1 MLSFALTIL
10 LDGIS
15 YGMILFVISVGLT
28 VTMGLMRVINL
39 AHGSFAMIGGYVA
52 GYLTQRGC
60 NFYLAVLAAAVIP
73 GLIGAAAEVT
83 VYRPLY
89 RKGELAQVLL
99 TIGMVFVVTAAVT
112 EIFGAFPYPVIFPE
126 YLSQP
131 VDIGFRTY
139 PAYRLFLIVVGA
151 VIAAVLWYV
160 IETSLYGARLRAAV
174 DNSRMARCVG
184 MNVNVLFTATFALVQ
199 RLLAACRRA
208 RRRHSFARAVLRAQI
223 CRAVPGGGDRR
234 RRRRLQGLV
243 RGRHGARH
251 HRHAGQIFRHP
262 GCPLPALR
270 RGVRPPAVAA
280 AWVAA
285 AAIGDAVSTP
295 SSSPAAPAPA
305 TGLGELRLSSPLAI
319 AGHALPWVLLIAF
332 YFFAEGYLSLGTQ
345 VMVWIL
351 FALSLDLALGYAG
364 IVTLG
369 HAAFFGFGAYAAG
382 LFAIRVYAIRYVV
395 SFTVLAAALP
405 LIAFVY
411 DHWGFDTLF
420 RVLAVTAAVILAI
433 VSMLFEY
440 ANQARSL
447 TGGDDGLQGIK
458 IDPIFGV
465 FEFNIFGQTAYLYT
479 LVVLFL

>member
-52 GYLTQRGC
+52 GYLTQHGA

-112 EIFGAFPYPVIFPE
+112 EIFGAFPYPVIFPD

-184 MNVNVLFTATFALVQ
+184 MNVNVLFTATFAAGCA
-199 RLLAACRRA
+199 LA
-208 RRRHSFARAVLRAQI
+208 
-223 CRAVPGGGDRR
+223 
-234 RRRRLQGLV
+234 GLA
-243 RGRHGARH
+243 GALG
-251 HRHAGQIFRHP
+251 AGI
-262 GCPLPALR
+262 
-270 RGVRPPAVAA
+270 
-280 AWVAA
+280 
-285 AAIGDAVSTP
+285 
-295 SSSPAAPAPA
+295 
-305 TGLGELRLSSPLAI
+305 
-319 AGHALPWVLLIAF
+319 
-332 YFFAEGYLSLGTQ
+332 LSLEPSY
-345 VMVWIL
+345 
-351 FALSLDLALGYAG
+351 ALKY
-364 IVTLG
+364 
-369 HAAFFGFGAYAAG
+369 
-382 LFAIRVYAIRYVV
+382 
-395 SFTVLAAALP
+395 
-405 LIAFVY
+405 
-411 DHWGFDTLF
+411 
-420 RVLAVTAAVILAI
+420 
-433 VSMLFEY
+433 
-440 ANQARSL
+440 
-447 TGGDDGLQGIK
+447 
-458 IDPIFGV
+458 
-465 FEFNIFGQTAYLYT
+465 
-479 LVVLFL
+479 VVLFLVVVIVGGEGSFKGSFVAAMALGIIDTLGKYFVTQAAPYLLYAAVFVLLLLRPHGLLPPRSVTQ